1 MAAFV
6 YAVVPADFDPP
17 ALRGLGD
24 PPAPVRMVRSGDL
37 AALCSE
43 LPDEAMPGTRDDL
56 AAHARVLAELVDA
69 GATVTPV
76 RFGMVLDDEEAVRE
90 RLLESRRDVLA
101 GLLHDLEDRVQFTLK
116 AVYDENVLIRE
127 VAAADPEIARLS
139 AATRGRPDEEV
150 HREKIRLGELVAAGV
165 ERQKAA
171 DERAV
176 LERMDPVAERIIAET
191 PQHERLA
198 VHAQLLVRRSDL
210 PELESEMERLASEQG
225 GRMTLRL
232 VGPLAP
238 WSFSDVE
245 LEAPE
250 QSWA

>member
-6 YAVVPADFDPP
+6 YAVVPADLDPP
-17 ALRGLGD
+17 ALAGVGE
-24 PPAPVRMVRSGDL
+24 APLRMVRSGDL
-37 AALCSE
+37 AALVSE
-43 LPDEAMPGTRDDL
+43 LPDDAVPGTREDL
-56 AAHARVLAELVDA
+56 AAHARVLAALVDA

-76 RFGMVLDDEEAVRE
+76 RFGMVLDSEEAVRE
-90 RLLESRRDVLA
+90 LLLDARRDVLT
-101 GLLHDLEDRVQFTLK
+101 GLLRDLADRVQFTVK

-127 VAAADPEIARLS
+127 VAAADPEIGRLS

-150 HREKIRLGELVAAGV
+150 HREKVRLGELVAGGI
-165 ERQKAA
+165 ERRKAA
-171 DERAV
+171 DEQAV
-176 LERMDPVAERIIAET
+176 LERLDRVAERILAES

-198 VHAQLLVRRSDL
+198 AHAQLLIQRGAV
-210 PELESEMERLASEQG
+210 PELQAEVERLVGEQE
-225 GRMTLRL
+225 GRMTFRL

-250 QSWA
+250 ASWA